1 MSGQKQGAA
10 LARVQAIADQLR
22 DVEARLAETSS
33 AEVQLSLLERATEA
47 AEEAARLLEQVAR
60 ELE

>member
-1 MSGQKQGAA
+1 MSGQKQSAA
-10 LARVQAIADQLR
+10 LARAQAIADQLR

-33 AEVQLSLLERATEA
+33 TEVQLSLLERATEA